1 MRSNEIYDS
10 IIAEYLSS
18 SLLHTLPRFPRDG
31 SNARE
36 TSNYILDLP
45 KDGGRGLQLSMLR
58 TSIGTLPMRAR
69 DLFRIDG
76 LVRLQVYG
84 AEASLQ
90 HKALRGGA
98 PEMGADAGWTAG
110 ASGSTNLLLGPT

>member
-1 MRSNEIYDS
+1 M
-10 IIAEYLSS
+10 
-18 SLLHTLPRFPRDG
+18 
-31 SNARE
+31 
-36 TSNYILDLP
+36 
-45 KDGGRGLQLSMLR
+45 
-58 TSIGTLPMRAR
+58 
-69 DLFRIDG
+69 LFRIDG

-98 PEMGADAGWTAG
+98 PRMGADAGWTAG